1 MPFQY
6 RLRLTIQPGFH
17 EAEKVDALVR
27 FCRDAG
33 IDDVMFFTSCGEL
46 DQGHAT
52 AAEMRPW
59 LETIR
64 RAGEALREI
73 GTTTSLNPLMTLRH
87 FDHGRV
93 LKPGQRFER
102 MVDCRGRQ
110 SSLTP
115 CPLCPEFGRYL
126 EEMFALYA
134 EARPT
139 YLWVEDDFRL
149 HNHHPL
155 EWGGCF
161 CDRHLAEFSR
171 RAGRPVSREEFVRAI
186 LAPGTPHPFRALWL
200 DVCRESMVA
209 LAQRIG
215 DAVRAVAPDTR
226 LGLMSSDPAV
236 HCAEAR
242 DWHGIL
248 RALAGPEHAPVL
260 RPSLPAYREPSPA
273 AYLVG
278 FNQVSRQTRA
288 LVPANTE
295 CYPELENYPHARFT
309 KSKRFSR
316 FQITSA
322 LSLGIQGIT
331 MNLFDM
337 MGNGIH
343 PGQGWEA
350 MLAETRPFC
359 EAICALGLET
369 MRPGGITVPVCPTAA
384 YTLHTQQ
391 GERLEELHPTEA
403 IWPAVLSAFGI
414 ANTYHATAPDA
425 LVDGCVAL
433 SGQYLRNLTTAQIE
447 RLFARNFVILDGD
460 AVATLVA
467 LGLGEL
473 AGITRAT
480 WVALNEGR
488 HSYEQVCDGE
498 RYEGLPEARLS
509 LQETGCWFLD
519 IEYGRPPALKPTT
532 RHPSGEVG
540 APGIAVVD
548 GRVALFP
555 YGRYGAG
562 VSFYFQP
569 ARQAILQAVLRG
581 LGPDRC
587 PPLRDRRGVRLPGSL
602 PRA

>member
-1 MPFQY
+1 M
-6 RLRLTIQPGFH
+6 
-17 EAEKVDALVR
+17 
-27 FCRDAG
+27 
-33 IDDVMFFTSCGEL
+33 
-46 DQGHAT
+46 
-52 AAEMRPW
+52 
-59 LETIR
+59 
-64 RAGEALREI
+64 
-73 GTTTSLNPLMTLRH
+73 
-87 FDHGRV
+87 
-93 LKPGQRFER
+93 
-102 MVDCRGRQ
+102 
-110 SSLTP
+110 
-115 CPLCPEFGRYL
+115 
-126 EEMFALYA
+126 
-134 EARPT
+134 
-139 YLWVEDDFRL
+139 
-149 HNHHPL
+149 
-155 EWGGCF
+155 
-161 CDRHLAEFSR
+161 
-171 RAGRPVSREEFVRAI
+171 
-186 LAPGTPHPFRALWL
+186 
-200 DVCRESMVA
+200 
-209 LAQRIG
+209 
-215 DAVRAVAPDTR
+215 
-226 LGLMSSDPAV
+226 
-236 HCAEAR
+236 
-242 DWHGIL
+242 
-248 RALAGPEHAPVL
+248 
-260 RPSLPAYREPSPA
+260 
-273 AYLVG
+273 
-278 FNQVSRQTRA
+278 
-288 LVPANTE
+288 PANTE

-433 SGQYLRNLTTAQIE
+433 GATAQPHH
-447 RLFARNFVILDGD
+447 RADRAAVRPQLRDPGRRRGRD
-460 AVATLVA
+460 AGGA
-467 LGLGEL
+467 GPGEL
-473 AGITRAT
+473 AITRAT

-498 RYEGLPEARLS
+498 RYEGCRKHASAGDRVLVPRHRIWPAPCL
-509 LQETGCWFLD
+509 ET
-519 IEYGRPPALKPTT
+519 TT

-548 GRVALFP
+548 GRVRAFP

-569 ARQAILQAVLRG
+569 AAGDSAGGAARPRPRPL
-581 LGPDRC
+581 
-587 PPLRDRRGVRLPGSL
+587 PPS
-602 PRA
+602 